1 MTARILTWL
10 SFLTVIL
17 HLQQA
22 SCAKDHSTKK
32 LGRLIEDIV
41 SEIEGISAAA
51 AKAAAAAPTVRTPP
65 KVGGVYYPIGYGA
78 DPTGHNDSTDAIQQV
93 LNDAFLH
100 LNDQNRTLLPGIK
113 DLGGPVID
121 LQEGGL
127 RASEDFPADRYLI
140 ELISPKSEILINKTA
155 SIEAFQG
162 VGIYYE
168 DITFRDILFDSGH
181 RGGGL
186 LVVDAARTRIVNS
199 YFMNF
204 TSQGMLIQGGH
215 ETFIISCFIGQK
227 PSVGNDKT
235 EKNFTGTGIDM
246 ASNDNIITDTVIF
259 SSEIGLL
266 LRGQA
271 NMVTGLHVYNK
282 GTELGGSGIYVK
294 EAAAFTRLDNCYFDY
309 NSVIIEDAYF
319 THVTNSLFL
328 GDGNVVL
335 KSINGKITSLTITDN
350 YFHGIKLPIVE
361 VDGEFENID
370 QVVIENN
377 QGNFMPIRSTV
388 GKMTVAG
395 KGKRWVADFNEKLVF
410 PNKINHFHYSFFVKP
425 EGGGGAAAAAIRFPI
440 HAATNVS
447 GNVVVVESEEV
458 VDAVVSVVVDQF
470 NLLGE
475 ATVALTTV

>member
-1 MTARILTWL
+1 MTWL

-22 SCAKDHSTKK
+22 SCTKDHSTKK

-51 AKAAAAAPTVRTPP
+51 AMAAATTSTVRPPP

-121 LQEGGL
+121 LQGGSYRISKPIVFPPSGGGNILIKEGGL
-127 RASEDFPADRYLI
+127 RASEEFPADRYLI
-140 ELISPKSEILINKTA
+140 ELISPKSEIL
-155 SIEAFQG
+155 G

-204 TSQGMLIQGGH
+204 TSQ
-215 ETFIISCFIGQK
+215 
-227 PSVGNDKT
+227 D
-235 EKNFTGTGIDM
+235 
-246 ASNDNIITDTVIF
+246 
-259 SSEIGLL
+259 IGLL

-425 EGGGGAAAAAIRFPI
+425 GGGGAAAAIRFPI

>member
-1 MTARILTWL
+1 M
-10 SFLTVIL
+10 
-17 HLQQA
+17 
-22 SCAKDHSTKK
+22 
-32 LGRLIEDIV
+32 
-41 SEIEGISAAA
+41 AAA
-51 AKAAAAAPTVRTPP
+51 TTSTVRPPP

-121 LQEGGL
+121 LQGGSY
-127 RASEDFPADRYLI
+127 RISKPIVFPPSGGGNILVFKIYLI

-259 SSEIGLL
+259 SSDIGLL

-425 EGGGGAAAAAIRFPI
+425 GGGGAAA
-440 HAATNVS
+440 AATNVS

>member
-121 LQEGGL
+121 LQGGSYRISKPIVFPPSGGGNILIKEGGL

-140 ELISPKSEILINKTA
+140 ELISPKSEIL
-155 SIEAFQG
+155 G

-204 TSQGMLIQGGH
+204 TSQ
-215 ETFIISCFIGQK
+215 
-227 PSVGNDKT
+227 
-235 EKNFTGTGIDM
+235 
-246 ASNDNIITDTVIF
+246 
-259 SSEIGLL
+259 EIGLL